1 MGNTKESL
9 KLLKD
14 MEHKCLFFNDGCNTV
29 IRGFCCEGD
38 SIGARRIFWDMG
50 WDGLVY
56 NIYSYNIVIDEVL
69 LGEKFHV
76 IKFFYWG
83 IYNYLLVG

>member
-29 IRGFCCEGD
+29 IYGFCCEGD